1 MTNVLI
7 LANGQ
12 QIGSGKNGQP
22 AIQSCTVTQCVNS
35 ETELAPGSVCSACL
49 EAKIV
54 TTERSLSIPVGPE
67 NSVTLRK
74 EDGTQVG
81 VFVPEKPVQLTA
93 NTYKLVAY
101 DNVSRLDKD
110 LSGWLKGLTGWPY
123 TLIGFAGMVC
133 NACGLTL
140 ATTEIPNGIFPVRK
154 FYKAGVTGRQLL
166 RWVGEMAC
174 RFCRADVDGNIV
186 LDWYRDSGVTVR
198 ATGERYYFAGSLSYE
213 DYEVAAVD
221 AVKVRLADTDAG
233 ALWPD
238 GSAENPY
245 VISGNPIAL
254 AKVDEELASYLEV
267 IRQKLAAMPG
277 YRPCKVS
284 LPASMDIRAGDVV
297 TVVDRYGVAFRTCV
311 MTRTQAGQRDTLECT
326 GSAKRGST
334 TAANN
339 KSVGQVAQDAVD
351 SQTQAQIFNKL
362 TNGGEV
368 QGLFMLDG
376 QLYINASYLTTG
388 ILASKDGSAFY
399 LDLDKG
405 ILRMQAT
412 ELSIGGK
419 SVEDIAG
426 DAASGATGGLT
437 QKEIFNKL
445 TNDQADQGIYL
456 SGTNL
461 YLNASCMKTGTLDAG
476 TVDVQNL
483 SASKIKTG
491 TLDAS
496 KVTVSNLSAGAITA
510 GVLKSSDG
518 KTYFDLSGGSIVTK
532 ADGGYYVSIGAGAV
546 ALKDSGGGTRV
557 MISRSGSMY
566 CVYLTTEDG
575 KICGFSVDGNDFYLV
590 APNGDGTGT
599 IGYRPCWKTIDGNM
613 VLTTC

>member
-1 MTNVLI
+1 MVRNMIKILPDGPVIGDGGGMNVRQCSL
-7 LANGQ
+7 
-12 QIGSGKNGQP
+12 
-22 AIQSCTVTQCVNS
+22 VECVNA
-35 ETELAPGSVCSACL
+35 ETELVPGSVCCASL
-49 EAKIV
+49 EATV
-54 TTERSLSIPVGPE
+54 QV
-67 NSVTLRK
+67 
-74 EDGTQVG
+74 DGTRLEAGTEVALYKVEDDG
-81 VFVPEKPVQLTA
+81 TPVAAGTFTLEKTTRISAALCKIT
-93 NTYKLVAY
+93 AY
-101 DNVSRLDKD
+101 DHVAKLDVD
-110 LSGWLKGLTGWPY
+110 LSEWLKGLDQWPY

-133 NACGLTL
+133 KACGLEL
-140 ATTEIPNGIFPVRK
+140 GTTEIPNGSFPVRK
-154 FYKAGVTGRQLL
+154 FYRAGVTGRQLL
-166 RWVGEMAC
+166 QWAGEMAC
-174 RFCRADVDGNIV
+174 RFCRADPQGRIV
-186 LDWYRDSGVTVR
+186 LEWYRETDLELRSSGD
-198 ATGERYYFAGSLSYE
+198 RYYFAGSLTFE

-221 AVKVRLADTDAG
+221 AVKVALADSDAG
-233 ALWPD
+233 ALWPA
-238 GSAENPY
+238 GAAENPY
-245 VISGNPIAL
+245 VIRGNPLAL
-254 AKVDEELASYLEV
+254 VDEDLISYLEV
-267 IRQKLAAMPG
+267 IHGELAALPG

-284 LPASMDIRAGDVV
+284 LPAAMDIRAGDVV

-399 LDLDKG
+399 LDLDRG

-445 TNDQADQGIYL
+445 TNGQADQGIYL